1 VSEARI
7 WPLTLQPLR
16 THAAMK
22 LMSVTREHAEKHYAD
37 LKDKPFFGG
46 LCEYSACP
54 AQGKWLR
61 LPQAQA
67 PPLCPSPP
75 L

>member
-1 VSEARI
+1 
-7 WPLTLQPLR
+7 
-16 THAAMK
+16 MK

-54 AQGKWLR
+54 AQRSG
-61 LPQAQA
+61 
-67 PPLCPSPP
+67 
-75 L
+75 

>member
-1 VSEARI
+1 
-7 WPLTLQPLR
+7 
-16 THAAMK
+16 MK

>member
-1 VSEARI
+1 MR
-7 WPLTLQPLR
+7 LR
-16 THAAMK
+16 GGPGVGSLGPDLAAHSSPCPAPAAMK

-54 AQGKWLR
+54 AQRSG
-61 LPQAQA
+61 
-67 PPLCPSPP
+67 
-75 L
+75 